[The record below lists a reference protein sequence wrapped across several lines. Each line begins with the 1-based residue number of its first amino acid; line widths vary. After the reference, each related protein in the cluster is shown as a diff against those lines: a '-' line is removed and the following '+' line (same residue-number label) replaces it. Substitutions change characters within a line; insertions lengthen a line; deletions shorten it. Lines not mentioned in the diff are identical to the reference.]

1 MFGILKEWVLGFWA
15 SSPASKL
22 YIASNNV
29 CMLPASYYTKTLYL
43 KKLLKYKKYT
53 DLVIPFSLLV
63 QLHLN
68 NNKLD

>member
-29 CMLPASYYTKTLYL
+29 CMLPASYYTKILHL
-43 KKLLKYKKYT
+43 KELLKYKKYISHT
-53 DLVIPFSLLV
+53 FFSPCATAL
-63 QLHLN
+63 
-68 NNKLD
+68 K